1 MLVQPLARRAV
12 LTSLAALAA
21 MPLQPSSAANRKCKT
36 ESNPSFTL
44 KTCIDTGLDAD
55 GRLAGCAADE
65 NCIAS
70 SAVGNPSKFS
80 PPWAP
85 SQSQEA
91 GDPDRAFRSL
101 CGALGE
107 EPGVEIV
114 ERDATRRYV
123 RATATAQ
130 VPPDGTID
138 IEFRV
143 NDEAT
148 TLLRSAT
155 RESLFVYPLTQPV
168 NSQTEHAE
176 RLKRI
181 RQRLGWK
188 DLGYAGDS
196 EMERDMG
203 LQQAQNFFGL
213 RLRGVS
219 VPEEYED

>member
-1 MLVQPLARRAV
+1 M
-12 LTSLAALAA
+12 
-21 MPLQPSSAANRKCKT
+21 
-36 ESNPSFTL
+36 
-44 KTCIDTGLDAD
+44 
-55 GRLAGCAADE
+55 
-65 NCIAS
+65 
-70 SAVGNPSKFS
+70 
-80 PPWAP
+80 
-85 SQSQEA
+85 
-91 GDPDRAFRSL
+91 
-101 CGALGE
+101 
-107 EPGVEIV
+107 
-114 ERDATRRYV
+114 

-138 IEFRV
+138 LEFRV

>member
-1 MLVQPLARRAV
+1 MGAV
-12 LTSLAALAA
+12 
-21 MPLQPSSAANRKCKT
+21 
-36 ESNPSFTL
+36 
-44 KTCIDTGLDAD
+44 
-55 GRLAGCAADE
+55 
-65 NCIAS
+65 
-70 SAVGNPSKFS
+70 AV
-80 PPWAP
+80 
-85 SQSQEA
+85 EA

-138 IEFRV
+138 LEFRV

-181 RQRLGWK
+181 RQRS
-188 DLGYAGDS
+188 AGKTWGTPATARWS
-196 EMERDMG
+196 AMG